1 MSPLH
6 QLLLADRRA
15 TIDASADTARV
26 EHINLTVSDP
36 ERTSAMMQ
44 AVFGWHERWR
54 GLEPD
59 GRIGLHV
66 GSEHSYVALYPPR
79 PPAKAQ
85 VWPKSRPLNHL
96 GVEVRDLAAA
106 EDRVKA
112 YGLKPYAHA
121 DYEPGKRFYFE
132 DWDGIE
138 YEMVSYTA
146 ANASEDTSML
156 QPGRW

>member
-15 TIDASADTARV
+15 NREASADTARV
-26 EHINLTVSDP
+26 EHVNLTVSDP

-59 GRIGLHV
+59 GRTGLHV
-66 GSEHSYVALYPPR
+66 GSAGCYVALYPPR
-79 PPAKAQ
+79 PPARVGRWAR
-85 VWPKSRPLNHL
+85 SRPFNHL

-106 EDRVKA
+106 EERVKA
-112 YGLKPYAHA
+112 AGLKPYAHA
-121 DYEPGKRFYFE
+121 DYEPGRRFYFE

-138 YEMVSYTA
+138 YEVVSYA
-146 ANASEDTSML
+146 
-156 QPGRW
+156 